1 VPVGGSAIGGTS
13 GRWRPRAGALTRMV
27 GPVAAVLAAQLVL
40 FPMPLGVWVEGAIF
54 GLLGSLMAVG
64 LALVYRLNKV
74 VNFAQGDL
82 GTAPA
87 TMSVGLIA
95 FSGANYF
102 LGLVCG
108 LAFTVV
114 LTVAVEVLVIR
125 RFVRASRIVLTVVTI
140 GLSEFLV
147 VVSLIIPRI
156 WGETPIGGAV
166 VNFPWQGSLHLS
178 PIVFNQNDLVATI
191 VSVLALGGIA
201 LWFKRTDVGI
211 AVRASG
217 DRRDRAAMLG
227 ISVNR
232 LQTLT
237 WTVAGLLSFASVFF
251 KASIVGLPLDPTFSL
266 TALVTALAAL
276 ALGGFSNLP
285 VVAGSAIA
293 LGILEEGVAW
303 DQPTDPNLVLAV
315 VAAVVLASILL
326 RQLVAGRSER
336 EAGSGWTLV
345 GGLREM
351 PASFRRLPIVR
362 LGTPLSTVVL
372 LAAAF
377 SAPLWLGPGTLIDL
391 STLVVLA
398 IVGCSIVVLTGWS
411 GQVSLAQMSFALVGA
426 AVGALALADWKVDL
440 ALALLIAAAA
450 GGAAAVVVG
459 IPTLRLDGIF
469 VAVSTLAFG
478 LAASGYLFNP
488 AEFSWIPSGAL
499 AETRLFGVPLGSE
512 SSVFALCL
520 ACLVLVLFGLRGL
533 RNSRS
538 GRVLRA
544 LPSNERAAA
553 SYGVPSARTKLTG
566 FAVAGAIAGLA
577 GCLMVVLTQQFQPA
591 SYEVPVSLAV
601 FTATAVGG
609 LGSPFGAILGAALV
623 EGSTTF
629 LPPSWQIFPPAFG
642 VLLVLLAFPTGLA
655 GVWVLWRDKL
665 LGRLAPTSPDDT
677 DSSVRGR
684 LLATVGS

>member
-1 VPVGGSAIGGTS
+1 VGGSVWGTPVGWGGRTAPLA
-13 GRWRPRAGALTRMV
+13 RIV
-27 GPVAAVLAAQLVL
+27 GPVGAVLVVQLVL
-40 FPMPLGVWVEGAIF
+40 FPMPFGVWVEGAVF
-54 GLLGSLMAVG
+54 GLLGSLMAIG

-95 FSGANYF
+95 FSGVNYF
-102 LGLVCG
+102 LGLACG
-108 LAFTVV
+108 LVFTVL
-114 LTVAVEVLVIR
+114 LTLVVEVLVVR

-140 GLSEFLV
+140 GLSELLV

-166 VNFPWQGSLHLS
+166 VNFPWHATLHLS
-178 PIVFNQNDLVATI
+178 PVILNQNDLVATV
-191 VSVLALGGIA
+191 VSALALVAIA

-303 DQPTDPNLVLAV
+303 DRPTDPNLVLAV

-336 EAGSGWTLV
+336 ESGSGWTLV
-345 GGLREM
+345 GGVREM
-351 PASFRRLPIVR
+351 PAALKGLRFVR
-362 LGTPLSTVVL
+362 FGTPACTALA

-377 SAPLWLGPGTLIDL
+377 STPLWLGPGTLIDL
-391 STLVVLA
+391 SSLVILA

-426 AVGALALADWKVDL
+426 AMGALALADWKVDL
-440 ALALLIAAAA
+440 SLALLIAAAA
-450 GGAAAVVVG
+450 GGAAAVIVA

-469 VAVSTLAFG
+469 VAVTTLAFG

-488 AEFSWIPSGAL
+488 AEFSWIPSGFL
-499 AETRLFGVPLGSE
+499 STTRLFGVPLGSE
-512 SSVFALCL
+512 SSVFAVCL
-520 ACLVLVLFGLRGL
+520 GCLVIVLVALHGL

-553 SYGVPSARTKLTG
+553 AYGVRSARTKLTG
-566 FAVAGAIAGLA
+566 FAISGAIAGVA
-577 GCLMVVLTQQFQPA
+577 GCLTLVLTQQFEPA

-609 LGSPFGAILGAALV
+609 LGSPLGAILGAALV
-623 EGSTTF
+623 EGSTIF
-629 LPPSWQIFPPAFG
+629 LPPSWQVFPPAFG
-642 VLLVLLAFPTGLA
+642 VLLVLLAFPSGLA
-655 GVWVLWRDKL
+655 GLWSVWRDKAL
-665 LGRLAPTSPDDT
+665 SALGSPRATPGDGPRPDAVVAA
-677 DSSVRGR
+677 VR
-684 LLATVGS
+684 A

>member
-1 VPVGGSAIGGTS
+1 VGGSGVRVPS
-13 GRWRPRAGALTRMV
+13 GRWAEGTVLVARSL
-27 GPVAAVLAAQLVL
+27 GPIAAVIVAQLVL
-40 FPMPLGVWVEGAIF
+40 FPMPFGVWAEGAIF
-54 GLLGSLMAVG
+54 GLLGSLMAIG

-87 TMSVGLIA
+87 TLAVGLIA

-114 LTVAVEVLVIR
+114 LTLIVEVLVIR

-140 GLSEFLV
+140 GLSELLV

-166 VNFPWQGSLHLS
+166 VNFPWHASLHLA
-178 PIVFNQNDLVATI
+178 PVILNQNDLVATI
-191 VSVLALGGIA
+191 VSLLALGAIA

-237 WTVAGLLSFASVFF
+237 WTVAGLLSFASVFL

-285 VVAGSAIA
+285 VIAGSAIA

-345 GGLREM
+345 GGVREM
-351 PASFRRLPIVR
+351 PAALKGLGLVR
-362 LGTPLSTVVL
+362 FGTPALTSVVL
-372 LAAAF
+372 VAGF

-426 AVGALALADWKVDL
+426 AVGAVALSDWKVDL
-440 ALALLIAAAA
+440 SLALLLAAASGA
-450 GGAAAVVVG
+450 AAAVVVG

-469 VAVSTLAFG
+469 VAVTTLAFG

-488 AEFSWIPSGAL
+488 AEFSWIPTGFL
-499 AETRLFGVPLGSE
+499 ATSRLFGVQLGNE
-512 SSVFALCL
+512 SSIFALCL
-520 ACLVLVLFGLRGL
+520 GCLVVVLVALHGL

-553 SYGVPSARTKLTG
+553 SYGVRSARAKLTG
-566 FAVAGAIAGLA
+566 FAISGAIAGVA
-577 GCLMVVLTQQFQPA
+577 GCLMLVLTQQFQPD

-609 LGSPFGAILGAALV
+609 LGSPLGAILGAALV

-629 LPPSWQIFPPAFG
+629 LPPSWQVFPPAFG
-642 VLLVLLAFPTGLA
+642 VLLVLLAFPTGVSGLWY
-655 GVWVLWRDKL
+655 VWRDKL
-665 LGRLAPTSPDDT
+665 LGSLGARRPTGDGSSPEPLVPAV
-677 DSSVRGR
+677 SG
-684 LLATVGS
+684 